1 MQTTM
6 TRRQLVQ
13 GAGIA
18 SGSVV
23 LGSLATIRA
32 AAAEET
38 VATGAPSV
46 GADGTYRATAAG
58 RRGDV
63 EVEVQIAS
71 GSISSVSIVGHE
83 ETAPIA
89 TSALVHVPVA
99 IVDGQTL
106 NVATLSGSTFTCNAI
121 VNAVADCIEQAGGDP
136 EALRTAAPAPSSTA
150 LTAGTYSQTVHGHH
164 SDVVVEVVLGESSID
179 GVTIIE
185 EGETFNLADGAL
197 AGIPEQIVAA
207 QTTNV
212 DVVTGATYTSR
223 AIMTAVE
230 NAITEA
236 GGEEAFRGFSVR
248 APSEPWSTEEK
259 TVDVDV
265 VVVGSGMTGIA
276 AALSAQDNGASV
288 AIVEKLP
295 FFGGVSQT
303 CLGFYRAPYEDSPEG
318 IQNFIDYN
326 LNMWM
331 GSMQGYTRD
340 EQYPYLDWVD
350 KFANTIFP
358 AIEWIQEKGA
368 PLEFDKDH
376 AIAGRPELRCQYP
389 FFSQEGLDS
398 PDIVGTFF
406 AKAIEEFKAKGGEVY
421 LECPV
426 TELITDGSGTV
437 VGCKAEGR
445 DGVYTFNAK
454 AVVLAAGGYGAS
466 PAAIE
471 EYAPAYHGEE
481 NVTLVGNTGDGI
493 AMGREVGGAVYDDG
507 MFMGQSGVSLMTD
520 YEMVHPYTDSV
531 FPKTGIFVNQQGLRI
546 NSETPEPYTGGS
558 TYVNADAKDY
568 YWAIINEAEASNSS
582 EHLEGNVNTG
592 AITSDTQFA
601 QIAEEQLA
609 AGNGRY
615 FKADNLADLAKQINV
630 VPNTLRYTLNRY
642 NRFCEL
648 GEDADFFKDQ
658 FHLHA
663 MPQDSGPWYA
673 VKCYMLYF
681 GTIGGLKTNTDTA
694 VLNEAGE
701 PIPGLFAGG
710 ETANHAIFN
719 LSYLGAMS
727 MTYCLV
733 SGYLAG
739 QSAAALLGA

>member
-1 MQTTM
+1 
-6 TRRQLVQ
+6 
-13 GAGIA
+13 
-18 SGSVV
+18 
-23 LGSLATIRA
+23 
-32 AAAEET
+32 
-38 VATGAPSV
+38 
-46 GADGTYRATAAG
+46 
-58 RRGDV
+58 
-63 EVEVQIAS
+63 
-71 GSISSVSIVGHE
+71 
-83 ETAPIA
+83 
-89 TSALVHVPVA
+89 
-99 IVDGQTL
+99 
-106 NVATLSGSTFTCNAI
+106 
-121 VNAVADCIEQAGGDP
+121 
-136 EALRTAAPAPSSTA
+136 
-150 LTAGTYSQTVHGHH
+150 
-164 SDVVVEVVLGESSID
+164 
-179 GVTIIE
+179 
-185 EGETFNLADGAL
+185 
-197 AGIPEQIVAA
+197 
-207 QTTNV
+207 
-212 DVVTGATYTSR
+212 
-223 AIMTAVE
+223 
-230 NAITEA
+230 
-236 GGEEAFRGFSVR
+236 
-248 APSEPWSTEEK
+248 
-259 TVDVDV
+259 
-265 VVVGSGMTGIA
+265 
-276 AALSAQDNGASV
+276 
-288 AIVEKLP
+288 
-295 FFGGVSQT
+295 
-303 CLGFYRAPYEDSPEG
+303 
-318 IQNFIDYN
+318 
-326 LNMWM
+326 
-331 GSMQGYTRD
+331 MQGYTRD

-426 TELITDGSGTV
+426 TELVTDGSGTV

-471 EYAPAYHGEE
+471 EYAPAYNGEE

-592 AITSDTQFA
+592 AITSDTQFV

-609 AGNGRY
+609 AGNKRY
-615 FKADNLADLAKQINV
+615 FKADNLADLAKQINI

-648 GEDADFFKDQ
+648 GEDTDFFKDP

-701 PIPGLFAGG
+701 VIPGLFAGG

-739 QSAAALLGA
+739 QSAAALLRA